1 MNFEAYKQEVI
12 KRCEPIDQEMNMLI
26 RVTEHLLY
34 GAENI
39 LYDEMNEEYS
49 SMRLV
54 SKYNNVGKLNFT
66 QKEQI
71 QIAFSSGIPG
81 VLSFMLMFFFQCK
94 ETDQTFSVFEFLQN
108 NGVIKNTLVKE
119 MKQYSFE

>member
-1 MNFEAYKQEVI
+1 MNIEAYKQEVI

-39 LYDEMNEEYS
+39 LFDEMNVEYS
-49 SMRLV
+49 SLLLV
-54 SKYNNVGKLNFT
+54 SKYNDVGKLNFT
-66 QKEQI
+66 KKEQI

-81 VLSFMLMFFFQCK
+81 VLVFMLMFFYKCK
-94 ETDQTFSVFEFLQN
+94 ETDQNFSVFEFLQN
-108 NGVIKNTLVKE
+108 HGVIKNTLVK
-119 MKQYSFE
+119 KIKKYSLQ